1 MPSFFDEKGD
11 PALSPYTVLSLP
23 PTATETE
30 IKKAYRAAM
39 LQLHPD
45 KLSPNLSEEEIAIVT
60 EKFHNVKDA
69 YEFLTGAQY
78 LTARRLYMAKLA
90 SRRAEYERREAF
102 LRRANIGVSDSRM
115 ARTRMT
121 EPPSSQLPARLNN
134 ASRKMNYS
142 YVVDPKSKNYQSVRS
157 RGYTSD
163 NGPTARR
170 TPRSKAPRSDSRPRS
185 HSRKGQNNEWNSST
199 RTRATSEPRRQK
211 QGSESYADDRMK
223 YHGFNKRRP
232 YDKPRNT
239 ERPSRLRD
247 ESGKRQK
254 KRSRAKS
261 APARC
266 RAAEPK
272 IINSNKGRSS
282 IPEEFYCPLSKRVM
296 KDPVID
302 PEGNTYEREAIERWL
317 RVQASSPITNAYLSL
332 EMLRPGRELK
342 SKIYQTASL
351 DPNHNLVYHPDPEHV
366 PILPRAGFMV
376 YCSFDA
382 RSVDL
387 VMLSHKINAWNEWL
401 SNIKWNSRVSHV
413 MAGNKMVFSLKGSE
427 KDMIKFE
434 PRLGSSARIE
444 CHSLP
449 GSLKTT
455 EPVLMAE
462 LSFGIVAVENENTET
477 NGDVMVLTREDATM
491 QRWEFG
497 FLVCCRSQ

>member
-1 MPSFFDEKGD
+1 MKKGD

-121 EPPSSQLPARLNN
+121 EPPSGQPPARLNN

-247 ESGKRQK
+247 KSGKRQK

-342 SKIYQTASL
+342 SKIYQTVGAL
-351 DPNHNLVYHPDPEHV
+351 
-366 PILPRAGFMV
+366 F
-376 YCSFDA
+376 F
-382 RSVDL
+382 
-387 VMLSHKINAWNEWL
+387 
-401 SNIKWNSRVSHV
+401 
-413 MAGNKMVFSLKGSE
+413 
-427 KDMIKFE
+427 
-434 PRLGSSARIE
+434 
-444 CHSLP
+444 
-449 GSLKTT
+449 T
-455 EPVLMAE
+455 
-462 LSFGIVAVENENTET
+462 
-477 NGDVMVLTREDATM
+477 
-491 QRWEFG
+491 
-497 FLVCCRSQ
+497 